1 MEEKKKNQTNNK
13 INNNKK
19 TTTKNTSSKKSV
31 PKTKNAKAPVKK
43 NSTQSVSKKSN
54 TKVNSKNIK
63 KDNEANLK
71 TQSTSPKKVAT
82 NHPKK
87 NQETKKTPSV
97 KVKVA
102 TKDSEKKLSKTSA
115 VTQPEEAQKVLSQ
128 TKTSSLEKKIETKPV
143 SLKAEK
149 KSKPKVELE
158 PKKSKEQKKEE
169 IKEKIDDI
177 AKENTEQLEK
187 TMIFD
192 GSQRKNLEDVVNK
205 LNEDNIILK
214 DKVVKRNPVNRNII
228 IILSVAIITIIIG
241 CIIYSI
247 NYSKNNKTENDNN
260 SILNTD
266 NYNKIE
272 TVDGTNNNSN
282 NNSDNDSNDQIKY
295 SNIENISI
303 DDFEVKIAEGENITA
318 LISSETCYFC
328 VTFEPIAND
337 VLKEQNQVAYR
348 LNITNM
354 STEEVNRLR
363 NYYAFT
369 STPTLLS
376 IKNGAVATATEGA
389 LSAEEFTEWLK
400 NNS

>member
-1 MEEKKKNQTNNK
+1 MEEKKKNQTNSK
-13 INNNKK
+13 INNKK
-19 TTTKNTSSKKSV
+19 TATKNTSSKKSE
-31 PKTKNAKAPVKK
+31 PKAKTAKAQVKK

-54 TKVNSKNIK
+54 TKVSKNIK
-63 KDNEANLK
+63 KDSGANLK
-71 TQSTSPKKVAT
+71 SQSTSPKKVTT
-82 NHPKK
+82 NHHKK
-87 NQETKKTPSV
+87 NQETKKNPSV

-143 SLKAEK
+143 SLKEEK

-158 PKKSKEQKKEE
+158 PKKSKEPKKEE

-177 AKENTEQLEK
+177 AKENAEQLEK

>member
-1 MEEKKKNQTNNK
+1 MEEKKKNQTNSK
-13 INNNKK
+13 INNKK
-19 TTTKNTSSKKSV
+19 TATKNTSSKKSE
-31 PKTKNAKAPVKK
+31 PKVKTAKAQVKK

-54 TKVNSKNIK
+54 TKVSKNIK
-63 KDNEANLK
+63 KDSGANLK
-71 TQSTSPKKVAT
+71 SQSTSPKKVVT
-82 NHPKK
+82 NHHKK
-87 NQETKKTPSV
+87 NQETKKNPSV

-143 SLKAEK
+143 SLKEEK

-158 PKKSKEQKKEE
+158 PKKSKEPKKEE

-177 AKENTEQLEK
+177 AKENAEQLEK

-282 NNSDNDSNDQIKY
+282 NNSANDSNGQIKY

>member
-1 MEEKKKNQTNNK
+1 MEEKKKNQTNSK
-13 INNNKK
+13 INNKK
-19 TTTKNTSSKKSV
+19 TATKNTSSKKSE
-31 PKTKNAKAPVKK
+31 PKAKTAKAQVKK

-54 TKVNSKNIK
+54 TKVSKNIK
-63 KDNEANLK
+63 KDSGANLK
-71 TQSTSPKKVAT
+71 SQSTSPKKVAT
-82 NHPKK
+82 NHHKK
-87 NQETKKTPSV
+87 NQETKKNPSV

-143 SLKAEK
+143 SLKEEK

-158 PKKSKEQKKEE
+158 PKKSKEPKKEE

-177 AKENTEQLEK
+177 AKENAEQLEK

-214 DKVVKRNPVNRNII
+214 DKIVKRNPVNRNII

>member
-1 MEEKKKNQTNNK
+1 MEEKKKNQTNSK
-13 INNNKK
+13 INNKK
-19 TTTKNTSSKKSV
+19 TATKNTSSKKSE
-31 PKTKNAKAPVKK
+31 PKVKTAKAQVKK

-54 TKVNSKNIK
+54 TKVSKNIK
-63 KDNEANLK
+63 KDSGANLK
-71 TQSTSPKKVAT
+71 SQSTSPKKVVT
-82 NHPKK
+82 NHHKK
-87 NQETKKTPSV
+87 NQETKKNPSV

-143 SLKAEK
+143 SLKEEK

-158 PKKSKEQKKEE
+158 PKKSKEPKKEE

-177 AKENTEQLEK
+177 AKENAEQLEK

-260 SILNTD
+260 TILNTD

-282 NNSDNDSNDQIKY
+282 NNSNNDTNEQIKY

>member
-1 MEEKKKNQTNNK
+1 MEEKKKNQTNSK
-13 INNNKK
+13 INNKK
-19 TTTKNTSSKKSV
+19 TATKNTSSKKSE
-31 PKTKNAKAPVKK
+31 PKVKTAKAQVKK

-54 TKVNSKNIK
+54 TKVSKNIK
-63 KDNEANLK
+63 KDSGANLK
-71 TQSTSPKKVAT
+71 SQSTSPKKVVT
-82 NHPKK
+82 NHHKK
-87 NQETKKTPSV
+87 NQETKKNPSV

-143 SLKAEK
+143 SLKEEK

-158 PKKSKEQKKEE
+158 PKKSKEPKKEE

-177 AKENTEQLEK
+177 AKENAEQLEK

-282 NNSDNDSNDQIKY
+282 NNSNNDTNEQIKY

>member
-1 MEEKKKNQTNNK
+1 MEEKKKNQTNSK
-13 INNNKK
+13 INNKK
-19 TTTKNTSSKKSV
+19 TATKNTSSKKSE
-31 PKTKNAKAPVKK
+31 PKAKTAKAQVKK

-54 TKVNSKNIK
+54 TKVSKNIK
-63 KDNEANLK
+63 KDSGANLK
-71 TQSTSPKKVAT
+71 SQSTSPKKVAT
-82 NHPKK
+82 NNHKK
-87 NQETKKTPSV
+87 NQETKKNPSV

-128 TKTSSLEKKIETKPV
+128 TKNSSLEKKIENKPV
-143 SLKAEK
+143 SLKEEK

-158 PKKSKEQKKEE
+158 PKKSKEPKKEE

-177 AKENTEQLEK
+177 ATENKEQLEK

-337 VLKEQNQVAYR
+337 ALKEQNQVAYR

>member
-1 MEEKKKNQTNNK
+1 MEEKKKNQTNSK
-13 INNNKK
+13 INNKK
-19 TTTKNTSSKKSV
+19 TATKNTSSKKSE
-31 PKTKNAKAPVKK
+31 PKAKTAKAQVKK

-54 TKVNSKNIK
+54 TKVSKNIK
-63 KDNEANLK
+63 KDSGANLK
-71 TQSTSPKKVAT
+71 SQSTSPKKVTT
-82 NHPKK
+82 NHHKK
-87 NQETKKTPSV
+87 NQETKKNPSV

-143 SLKAEK
+143 SLKEEK

-158 PKKSKEQKKEE
+158 PKKSKESKKEE

-177 AKENTEQLEK
+177 AKENAEQLEK